1 MTIGGVSAPDGS
13 QIALSTNI
21 GTIAPALVS
30 TAGGNGTVVYAS
42 PNSSS
47 GTATL
52 TATYSGTTG
61 QATISIFCGP
71 GAPGPSIP
79 GAVLAQPVINCVGG
93 SASVTFSWSPV
104 AGAEVQWVDLSLFN
118 NGFAG
123 DSFIGFGPLSGGTN
137 QIQWNG
143 LAAGQTHWWRVSAGV
158 PGAGWVFSRT
168 GAFTPCGT
176 NPAPG
181 TTTFACSGNGRA
193 AVTFGLGQPPAGT
206 TATWVDISL
215 SNNGFLP
222 GTFIGAN
229 ASSVTTSF
237 VWTGILANAT
247 HFWRVNNLTSGG
259 WVTSVTG
266 SFTAIC

>member
-1 MTIGGVSAPDGS
+1 MALALPGRASLAP
-13 QIALSTNI
+13 
-21 GTIAPALVS
+21 
-30 TAGGNGTVVYAS
+30 
-42 PNSSS
+42 
-47 GTATL
+47 
-52 TATYSGTTG
+52 
-61 QATISIFCGP
+61 
-71 GAPGPSIP
+71 
-79 GAVLAQPVINCVGG
+79 VLAAPVISCVGG
-93 SASVTFSWSPV
+93 AASVTFSWSPV
-104 AGAEVQWVDLSLFN
+104 AGADVQWVDLSLFN

-123 DSFIGFGPLSGGTN
+123 DSFVGFGPLNGTTN

-158 PGAGWVFSRT
+158 PGIGWTFSRT

-193 AVTFGLGQPPAGT
+193 SVTFGLGQPPAGT
-206 TATWVDISL
+206 TATWVDLSL
-215 SNNGFLP
+215 ANNGFLP

-247 HFWRVNNLTSGG
+247 HFWRVNNLTAGG

-266 SFTAIC
+266 SFTATC